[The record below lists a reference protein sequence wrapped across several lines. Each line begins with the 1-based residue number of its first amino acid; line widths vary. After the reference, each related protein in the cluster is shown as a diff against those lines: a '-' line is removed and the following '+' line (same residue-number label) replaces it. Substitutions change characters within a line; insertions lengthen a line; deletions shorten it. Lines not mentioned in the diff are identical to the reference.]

1 MLSKIEDD
9 TMSKRAYYIEITDE
23 DKEYLQ
29 QLSKVRTTQAQIVD
43 RARILLQKAEA
54 VPDATIAK
62 GLCIAVNTV
71 RLCVDKYLEGG
82 VQRALFDDY
91 RKGRPAEINS
101 DAIAWMISIA
111 CQHPVDLG
119 YSQELWTLKNLH
131 KHIQAHAEE
140 AGFPRLKTV
149 TKARIQQILTEQDIK
164 PFKIKYYC
172 EKRDPDFD
180 TKNA

>member
-1 MLSKIEDD
+1 
-9 TMSKRAYYIEITDE
+9 MSKRAYYIEITDE

-29 QLSKVRTTQAQIVD
+29 QLSKSELQAQIVD

-101 DAIAWMISIA
+101 DAI
-111 CQHPVDLG
+111 G
-119 YSQELWTLKNLH
+119 
-131 KHIQAHAEE
+131 
-140 AGFPRLKTV
+140 
-149 TKARIQQILTEQDIK
+149 
-164 PFKIKYYC
+164 
-172 EKRDPDFD
+172 
-180 TKNA
+180 